1 MEKNFT
7 LKIHKL
13 LLDKTFI
20 FFFSIKKV
28 REFRFVVT
36 AGLEPYRLYGTTF
49 PFITN
54 QGKTSEEES
63 AIQKSKQK
71 Q

>member
-13 LLDKTFI
+13 LLDKTSII
-20 FFFSIKKV
+20 FFNKKKLTGIS
-28 REFRFVVT
+28 FRRHGRPT
-36 AGLEPYRLYGTTF
+36 ALYGTTF
-49 PFITN
+49 QFITN